1 MLEITNISIITTWFQ
16 KNNISQYRLLAL
28 LDRFDCL
35 RRDLFIKKFQADG
48 FDTKLLD
55 LVQKYLSN

>member
-35 RRDLFIKKFQADG
+35 WRDLFIKKFQADG
-48 FDTKLLD
+48 FDNKLLD